1 MLSNKTIQSFL
12 LPLFLRHKITRV
24 PNVTSYPPPPPVK
37 AFFSRVN
44 FAQFVRKDLGTTKHL
59 RLASLA
65 MAEFGVTSTK
75 VAYKWPLRWFVN
87 MLLTSWRMSGDP
99 IREISHQF
107 TLVASLEAT
116 RTERRVGIHV
126 QNSKFMLYVIC
137 QGEEYRN

>member
-1 MLSNKTIQSFL
+1 
-12 LPLFLRHKITRV
+12 
-24 PNVTSYPPPPPVK
+24 
-37 AFFSRVN
+37 
-44 FAQFVRKDLGTTKHL
+44 
-59 RLASLA
+59 
-65 MAEFGVTSTK
+65 
-75 VAYKWPLRWFVN
+75 
-87 MLLTSWRMSGDP
+87 MLLTSSRMSGDP